1 LDPRNVTFSAPRRNR
16 PTPPLFAAVP
26 PPDHC
31 TDLDVRGV
39 VGCGKD
45 SSTTC
50 RRPRVDMLSRRRAVE
65 ATVSILKMS
74 LFWPA
79 FFTYISIGIS
89 TISRKRFFLRPVLIS
104 RRILT
109 KQTPPCASHKDAFDH
124 VQHDPMAPP
133 PPTLAAVK
141 GAKFTPLKRPWGRGE
156 AGFWVVLHMVKSV
169 FVRRTRQC
177 LFRQNP
183 LRNENRAKEKPF
195 SRNSQN
201 PH

>member
-1 LDPRNVTFSAPRRNR
+1 MT
-16 PTPPLFAAVP
+16 
-26 PPDHC
+26 
-31 TDLDVRGV
+31 GV
-39 VGCGKD
+39 VGCAKN
-45 SSTTC
+45 SSTSY
-50 RRPRVDMLSRRRAVE
+50 RKPRVDMLSRRRIVE

-74 LFWPA
+74 LFWTLEN
-79 FFTYISIGIS
+79 TYISMGILR
-89 TISRKRFFLRPVLIS
+89 ILRKRFFLRPVLIS
-104 RRILT
+104 QRILT
-109 KQTPPCASHKDAFDH
+109 KQALPCASHKDAFDH
-124 VQHDPMAPP
+124 VQHNLMAPP

-195 SRNSQN
+195 SLNCLNSN
-201 PH
+201 